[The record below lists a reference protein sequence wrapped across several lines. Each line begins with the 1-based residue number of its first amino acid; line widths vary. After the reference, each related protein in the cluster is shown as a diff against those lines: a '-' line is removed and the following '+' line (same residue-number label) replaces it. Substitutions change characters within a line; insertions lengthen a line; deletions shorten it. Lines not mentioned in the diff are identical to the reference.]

1 MYLVVG
7 LGNPGTEYARTR
19 HNAGFLFLDY
29 LYNEC
34 RGKDFTARKNY
45 YYADIKIQNKKF
57 KLIKPVTYM
66 NLSGEAVKKALGDV
80 KSSEKDF
87 DTSKN
92 LIIVHDDVDLEP
104 GQIRIKEN
112 GGDGGHNGIK
122 DIIANL
128 GTDNFIRIRIG
139 VGRPGEKRVNTADHV
154 LDNFT
159 KEEWD
164 FLWKDIF
171 PRLHRFINEYLV
183 YDLAKAR
190 SRVVTPLNKD

>member
-7 LGNPGTEYARTR
+7 LGNPGDEYKRTR

-29 LYNEC
+29 LYKEA
-34 RGKDFTARKNY
+34 RGKNFNEHKNY
-45 YYADIKIQNKKF
+45 CYADVKVQNKKF
-57 KLIKPVTYM
+57 RLVKPVTYM
-66 NLSGEAVKKALGDV
+66 NLSGEAVQKALGEV
-80 KSSEKDF
+80 KASEKDF
-87 DTSKN
+87 DPSRE

-122 DIIANL
+122 DIITTLN
-128 GTDNFIRIRIG
+128 TDNFIRIRIG

-154 LDNFT
+154 LDDFT

-164 FLWKDIF
+164 FLWQDVF
-171 PRLHRFINEYLV
+171 PRLYRFINEYLV

-190 SRVVTPLNKD
+190 SRVVKPLS